1 MADNTRIKQAEDLMS
16 LETKLRDLFKEQSID
31 LNKHVVITGALEGLH
46 DKIKRSVNNRMK
58 TDEKI
63 FKLEVSIKDTLSKI
77 AKISADTQLTR
88 VLKEQQIAKLIA
100 DAARDQKKLTLEQQ
114 KLASHQFAVQ
124 QLGLNGIVNKLEY
137 INKLWGENKM
147 LVVAVAGL
155 AIWKRIFSVFKDMDE
170 AAAGFRKTMGVTREY
185 TQNIDMMARSLA
197 FSLAQVGVN
206 ATIAYDAISGLGSV
220 LGSTSYVT
228 KGMAEDVSLMAAQF
242 GIASKDSATFMRAM
256 AIVGKDLVSS
266 KSSMLIF
273 TQKLSEAAGTPL
285 GEVMG
290 DISQNVKD
298 SYSYISR
305 SSVAL
310 IKAAVEAKRMG
321 TSLTTTVGSAKG
333 LLNFTRSVGAE
344 MEASVLLGEAVNLQR
359 ARELSYRRDL
369 AGLNK
374 EILKILKETNFEQ
387 LDPFQQEALAASL
400 GKSAGE
406 LGQMAQAEKQMRAL
420 EGDRTKGVQEQLA
433 AYKSMTKLNEDNAKA
448 LANSARDQLR
458 IKANQSAIT
467 SITQSWNAI
476 LQRVGEVFLP
486 VIAKGL
492 AVVASILNKV
502 TSFLNENPWTKWL
515 LGGVAVVTGIF
526 TVIAAFKVLSGLL
539 GSIGKAAG
547 AGIEGVLTGVSKG
560 VSSFG
565 KPPVMKGALGIL
577 LLAAALIPLAVAMK
591 IMEGVSWKTVGVMI
605 VSLVALAAA
614 AAVIGIPAVAGLIFV
629 GALAIGAL
637 GLALIPFAA
646 AAWIASKA
654 LQNLSEVK
662 WLDIAKGIF
671 AVGIQSPMILGM
683 GLAMGLAAPG
693 IIAFS
698 LALIPLSIMAKKAG
712 DSMMNM
718 GMGMKL
724 MVDSLERIQNIS
736 LIGTVLQVRNLAKAV
751 TELSQAVKSMPNIE
765 VDKIERLQMKG
776 AAAGEAAPTQPK
788 DTALVDE
795 VRGMRDELKKLR
807 EDFASG
813 TLKATVNID
822 SQKVDAATGR
832 SLEFKGALV

>member
-1 MADNTRIKQAEDLMS
+1 MADNRIKQAEDLLN
-16 LETKLRDLFKEQSID
+16 LETRLREIFKEQSFQ
-31 LNKHVVITGALEGLH
+31 LHQGLAATEALDGLH
-46 DKIKRSVNNRMK
+46 SKINRKVNNRNK
-58 TDEKI
+58 SEEKI
-63 FKLEVSIKDTLSKI
+63 FKLTLSVQTTLSQI
-77 AKISADTQLTR
+77 AKISADKTL
-88 VLKEQQIAKLIA
+88 VLADKHKQIAALIEK
-100 DAARDQKKLTLEQQ
+100 AARDTDKLNKEQA
-114 KLASHQFAVQ
+114 KVAANQFAIQ
-124 QLGLNGIVNKLEY
+124 QLGMNSLVSKLETL
-137 INKLWGENKM
+137 NNLWASSPM
-147 LVVAVAGL
+147 LIVAVAGL
-155 AIWKRIFSVFKDMDE
+155 AIWKKIFSVFRDMDE
-170 AAAGFRKTMGVTREY
+170 AAANFRKTMGVTRDY
-185 TQNIDMMARSLA
+185 TQNIDTMARSLA

-206 ATIAYDAISGLGSV
+206 AEIAYASISALGTV

-228 KGMAEDVSLMAAQF
+228 KGMAEDVSLMSAQF
-242 GIASKDSATFMRAM
+242 GIAAATSSEFLRTMG
-256 AIVGKDLVSS
+256 IVGRDLAGA

-273 TQKLSEAAGTPL
+273 TQKLSEAAGTNL
-285 GEVMG
+285 GEVMS
-290 DISQNVKD
+290 DINSSVRNA
-298 SYSYISR
+298 YSYISR

-321 TSLTTTVGSAKG
+321 TSLESTASSSKS
-333 LLNFTRSVGAE
+333 LLNFTKSVSAE
-344 MEASVLLGEAVNLQR
+344 MEASVLLGDAINLQR
-359 ARELSYRRDL
+359 ARELSYRRDM

-374 EILKILKETNFEQ
+374 EILKVLKETNFEQ
-387 LDPFQQEALAASL
+387 LDPFQQEAIAAAL

-406 LGQMAQAEKQMRAL
+406 LSQMAQAEKQMRAL

-486 VIAKGL
+486 AIASAL

-502 TSFLNENPWTKWL
+502 TTILNDNPWAKWL
-515 LGGVAVVTGIF
+515 LGGAAVVTGIF
-526 TVIAAFKVLSGLL
+526 TIIAAFKLL
-539 GSIGKAAG
+539 GGVLGGLGKAAG
-547 AGIEGVLTGVSKG
+547 GGIESAFKGVARGVSAL
-560 VSSFG
+560 G
-565 KPPVMKGALGIL
+565 KPAVMKGALGIF

-614 AAVIGIPAVAGLIFV
+614 AAIIGIPAVAGLILV

-698 LALIPLSIMAKKAG
+698 IALIPLSIMAKKAG

>member
-1 MADNTRIKQAEDLMS
+1 
-16 LETKLRDLFKEQSID
+16 
-31 LNKHVVITGALEGLH
+31 
-46 DKIKRSVNNRMK
+46 
-58 TDEKI
+58 
-63 FKLEVSIKDTLSKI
+63 
-77 AKISADTQLTR
+77 
-88 VLKEQQIAKLIA
+88 
-100 DAARDQKKLTLEQQ
+100 
-114 KLASHQFAVQ
+114 
-124 QLGLNGIVNKLEY
+124 
-137 INKLWGENKM
+137 
-147 LVVAVAGL
+147 
-155 AIWKRIFSVFKDMDE
+155 
-170 AAAGFRKTMGVTREY
+170 
-185 TQNIDMMARSLA
+185 
-197 FSLAQVGVN
+197 
-206 ATIAYDAISGLGSV
+206 
-220 LGSTSYVT
+220 
-228 KGMAEDVSLMAAQF
+228 
-242 GIASKDSATFMRAM
+242 
-256 AIVGKDLVSS
+256 
-266 KSSMLIF
+266 
-273 TQKLSEAAGTPL
+273 
-285 GEVMG
+285 
-290 DISQNVKD
+290 
-298 SYSYISR
+298 
-305 SSVAL
+305 
-310 IKAAVEAKRMG
+310 
-321 TSLTTTVGSAKG
+321 
-333 LLNFTRSVGAE
+333 
-344 MEASVLLGEAVNLQR
+344 MEASVLLGEAVNLQH

-374 EILKILKETNFEQ
+374 EILKILKESNFEQ
-387 LDPFQQEALAASL
+387 LDPFQQEALASAL

-406 LGQMAQAEKQMRAL
+406 LSQMAQSNRQMLDL
-420 EGDRTKGVQEQLA
+420 ERSRDKATQDQLA

-458 IKANQSAIT
+458 IKANQSSIT

-502 TSFLNENPWTKWL
+502 TSFLNENPWTKWV
-515 LGGVAVVTGIF
+515 LGGAAVVTGIF

-539 GSIGKAAG
+539 GSVGKAAG

-565 KPPVMKGALGIL
+565 KAPVMKGALGIFI
-577 LLAAALIPLAVAMK
+577 LAAALIPLAVAMK

-671 AVGIQSPMILGM
+671 AVGIQTPMILGM

-698 LALIPLSIMAKKAG
+698 LALIPLSLMAKKTG
-712 DSMMNM
+712 DAMMNM
-718 GMGMKL
+718 GMGMKM
-724 MVDSLERIQNIS
+724 MVDSLERLQNIS

-751 TELSQAVKSMPNIE
+751 TELSQAVKSMPDIE
-765 VDKIERLQMKG
+765 VEKIERLQMKG
-776 AAAGEAAPTQPK
+776 AAAGEAAPTQQK